1 MNEVT
6 VLSQNFVKIRF
17 VAPVVLVNTR
27 MEVSAQMNTLHWFS
41 LAALLIVSQANANG
55 PAVSTKGGIQIT
67 SSNSAFSFKLGGRV
81 MWDIDSFDGVL
92 NRSNGGSRRLS
103 ADLRRSRLEL
113 SASAYDDW
121 KFKFD
126 VDIKDK
132 PGGSNAQ
139 LHTVGVGY
147 TGLGG
152 FDIFVGRTKE
162 PFGLEE
168 LTSSKSISSI
178 ERNYYTEATD
188 TDSQP
193 QFGIR
198 LDGKDSNVGW
208 SVGLFNPVGGPKK
221 DNGGDRIAFTGR
233 LFGAPINTG
242 SKTLHLGIA
251 VTDRNIDQPLQH
263 TGFGLDIAES
273 GGKLDSS
280 SLTIDSDRQWGLE
293 GLYISGPF
301 SLQSEVF
308 AKKVGGANGGPD
320 GNVQH
325 YYAQATYSLT
335 GERRGYKAKSG
346 IADIVKPSAD
356 GWAIELVGKW
366 DHIELDIDGVP
377 TEEVSGYL
385 AGLNLYPNKNV
396 KLMLNVIR
404 VTSENIAVNN
414 DDNAATVIST
424 RLQFAF

>member
-1 MNEVT
+1 M
-6 VLSQNFVKIRF
+6 VLLNKG
-17 VAPVVLVNTR
+17 
-27 MEVSAQMNTLHWFS
+27 MEVSARMRTLHWFS
-41 LAALLIVSQANANG
+41 LACLLIVSQANASG
-55 PAVSTKGGIQIT
+55 PAVSSKGGIQIT
-67 SSNSAFSFKLGGRV
+67 SSNSVFSFKLGGRV
-81 MWDIDSFDGVL
+81 MWDVDSFDGVL
-92 NRSNGGSRRLS
+92 NRSNDGSRRLS
-103 ADLRRSRLEL
+103 TDLRRSRLEL
-113 SASAYDDW
+113 GGTAYDDW
-121 KFKFD
+121 KYKFD

-139 LHTVGVGY
+139 LHTVGVDY
-147 TGLGG
+147 TGFGG

-198 LDGKDSNVGW
+198 LDGKGSNVGW

-233 LFGAPINTG
+233 LFGAPINTD

-263 TGFGLDIAES
+263 KGFGLDIAES

-356 GWAIELVGKW
+356 RWAIELVGKL

-385 AGLNLYPNKNV
+385 GGLNVYPNKNV

-404 VTSENIAVNN
+404 VTSKNIAANN
-414 DDNAATVIST
+414 DDDAATVIST

>member
-1 MNEVT
+1 M
-6 VLSQNFVKIRF
+6 
-17 VAPVVLVNTR
+17 VAINKGL
-27 MEVSAQMNTLHWFS
+27 EVSAPMRTIRWFS
-41 LAALLIVSQANANG
+41 LVCLLIVSQANANG
-55 PAVSTKGGIQIT
+55 PAVSTNGGLQIT
-67 SSNSAFSFKLGGRV
+67 SSDGAFSFKLGGRV
-81 MWDIDSFDGVL
+81 MWDVDSFDGVL
-92 NRSNGGSRRLS
+92 NRSNGGSRRLGS
-103 ADLRRSRLEL
+103 DLRRSRLEL
-113 SASAYDDW
+113 GGTAYDDW

-147 TGLGG
+147 TGLEG

-188 TDSQP
+188 ADSQP

-198 LDGKDSNVGW
+198 LDSKGGRLGW
-208 SVGLFNPVGGPKK
+208 SIGLFNPVGGPKK

-233 LFGAPINTG
+233 LFGAPINTD

-251 VTDRNIDQPLQH
+251 VTDRNVDQPVRH
-263 TGFGLDIAES
+263 KGFGLDIAES

-280 SLTIDSDRQWGLE
+280 SITIDSDRQWGLE

-308 AKKVGGANGGPD
+308 AKKLGGANGGSGGD
-320 GNVQH
+320 VRH

-356 GWAIELVGKW
+356 GWAIELVGKL
-366 DHIELDIDGVP
+366 DHIELDIDGAL

-396 KLMLNVIR
+396 KLMLNIIR
-404 VTSENIAVNN
+404 VASKNIAANN
-414 DDNAATVIST
+414 DDDAATVIST